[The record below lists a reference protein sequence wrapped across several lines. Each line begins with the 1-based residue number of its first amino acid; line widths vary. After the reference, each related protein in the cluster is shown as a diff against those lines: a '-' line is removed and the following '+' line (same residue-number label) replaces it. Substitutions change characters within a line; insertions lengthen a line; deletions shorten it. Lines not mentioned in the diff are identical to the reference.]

1 MIIHQYEDGSEGH
14 QYEIGDRVIVERTI
28 HGGWFDVG
36 PTKAETCTVEKIDRK
51 DSWRIATHEIRY
63 SPEWGTASCF
73 PWMLKPHAETLA
85 AATKLK
91 VTTNGA

>member
-36 PTKAETCTVEKIDRK
+36 PTKAETCTVE
-51 DSWRIATHEIRY
+51 
-63 SPEWGTASCF
+63 
-73 PWMLKPHAETLA
+73 
-85 AATKLK
+85 
-91 VTTNGA
+91 